1 MADTNEIILTDAQD
15 ELLRWIAEALANLP
29 PEGTRTAVAAVNP
42 AGGDYIEI
50 GGQRRSTQYTD
61 LEELEAKR
69 LVRYSERGQMG
80 ANERPVAER
89 VSITADGLRYVE
101 NAGRSAQR
109 QELSILLT
117 DEQRE
122 MLVFLVEETRRRSG
136 GQRHQFYAHRG
147 GQNDILQSGDQRYPT
162 YFPDLYELDAT
173 GLIRLREAENSVSF
187 VVSPKGFAF
196 YEEVKRAQG
205 EPIERVEGEARHL
218 LERDI
223 LDDFAEAAQTW
234 RDAEDLLWSGGAEE
248 QLTAIGHKCREALQA
263 FAQALYE
270 RHCPDSEVLAKDK
283 TVDRIRSV
291 LSARRSVVG
300 KTTEDFLIAYWGT
313 VSDLAQRAEHDSQRE
328 ARPLL
333 WEDGRRLVFQTLLV
347 MVELAAATR
356 P

>member
-1 MADTNEIILTDAQD
+1 MTIQQDASTILQSLAQVERD
-15 ELLRWIAEALANLP
+15 HQVHCAELAEATEMDPGQINDAVRILEDRGYVRVVRSMGNEPFDVNNLWII
-29 PEGTRTAVAAVNP
+29 P
-42 AGGDYIEI
+42 AG
-50 GGQRRSTQYTD
+50 RS
-61 LEELEAKR
+61 ELER
-69 LVRYSERGQMG
+69 
-80 ANERPVAER
+80 
-89 VSITADGLRYVE
+89 ADAAASATQQESDNVE
-101 NAGRSAQR
+101 NAGRPAQR
-109 QELSILLT
+109 QESSILLT

-122 MLVFLVEETRRRSG
+122 MLVFLVEETRRSSEGR
-136 GQRHQFYAHRG
+136 RHQFRAHRG

-162 YFPDLYELDAT
+162 NLPDLYELDAT
-173 GLIRLREAENSVSF
+173 GLIRLREAETSVSF

-223 LDDFAEAAQTW
+223 LDDFDEAAQIW
-234 RDAEDLLWSGGAEE
+234 RDAEDLLWSGDAEE

-263 FAQALYE
+263 FAQGLYE
-270 RHCPDSEVLAKDK
+270 RHCPDSDALAKDK

-313 VSDLAQRAEHDSQRE
+313 VSDLAQRAEHGSQRE
-328 ARPLL
+328 DRPLL

>member
-1 MADTNEIILTDAQD
+1 MADTNEIMLTNTQD
-15 ELLRWIAEALANLP
+15 ELLRWISESLVNH
-29 PEGTRTAVAAVNP
+29 PEGTRSSVAAVNP
-42 AGGDYIEI
+42 AGGDFIEI
-50 GGQRRSTQYTD
+50 DRQRRSIQYSD
-61 LEELEAKR
+61 LEELEAKG
-69 LVRYSERGQMG
+69 LVRYAERGQMG
-80 ANERPVAER
+80 ASTRPVAER

-101 NAGRSAQR
+101 SAGRPAQG

-122 MLVFLVEETRRRSG
+122 TLVFLVEETRRSSG

-162 YFPDLYELDAT
+162 FLPDLYELDAT
-173 GLIRLREAENSVSF
+173 GLIRLRESENGVSF
-187 VVSPKGFAF
+187 VVSPGGFAL

-218 LERDI
+218 LERDV
-223 LDDFAEAAQTW
+223 LDDFHEAAQTW
-234 RDAEDLLWSGGAEE
+234 RDAEDLLWSVDAAE

-270 RHCPDSEVLAKDK
+270 RYCPDSEAVAKNK
-283 TVDRIRSV
+283 TVRKIRAV

-313 VSDLAQRAEHDSQRE
+313 VSDLAQRAAHDSERE
-328 ARPLL
+328 DRPLL

-347 MVELAAATR
+347 MVELAVATR